1 MQANLLSSPA
11 TLIDSGMSDLLEEY
25 RKRCSR
31 CVVEDGRLL
40 EVARILSTTESCTD
54 DLVDIFRNA
63 LDQFLALYYSAGEA
77 KLALDLIH
85 SHAPQVFSAVR
96 RALGQLVCFGRQ
108 IRADDPGATIPMQ
121 SWDNQI
127 TDIPVSRI
135 LANRR
140 VVLLWHL
147 TGKAPEWHKSA
158 PYWPGV

>member
-1 MQANLLSSPA
+1 MVESRQA
-11 TLIDSGMSDLLEEY
+11 Y
-25 RKRCSR
+25 RELCRR
-31 CVVEDGRLL
+31 CVLEDGRLL

-54 DLVDIFRNA
+54 DLADIFRDA

-85 SHAPQVFSAVR
+85 SDAPQVFPAVR

-108 IRADDPGATIPMQ
+108 ISADDSGATIPMQ

-127 TDIPVSRI
+127 TTVPVSRI

-140 VVLLWHL
+140 VALLWHL
-147 TGKAPEWHKSA
+147 TGKRPDGGEPDPRLK
-158 PYWPGV
+158 PKVGG